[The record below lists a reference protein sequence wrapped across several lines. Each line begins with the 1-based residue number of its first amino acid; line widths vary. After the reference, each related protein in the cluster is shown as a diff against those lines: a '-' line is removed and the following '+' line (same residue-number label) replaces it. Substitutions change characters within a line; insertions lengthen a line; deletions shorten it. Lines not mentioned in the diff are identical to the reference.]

1 MMDDCNMYG
10 LSMLPDKVLTLRDDE
25 FYTFVQSVVGKPLYD
40 ILKIQSINSTQSLLD
55 TDDIFEIFKYDS
67 PDLTEIKSKSY
78 FEVDGEYVIK
88 VGIKNSS
95 VYLTT
100 LLKTK

>member
-1 MMDDCNMYG
+1 MDDCNMYG
-10 LSMLPDKVLTLRDDE
+10 LSMLPDNVLTLRDDE
-25 FYTFVQSVVGKPLYD
+25 FYKFVQSVVGKPLYD

-67 PDLTEIKSKSY
+67 PDLTEIKSKSC
-78 FEVDGEYVIK
+78 FEVDGEYVVK
-88 VGIKNSS
+88 VGIKISS